1 MAIKMIRIDDRLIHG
16 QIVAAWAKTLQ
27 IKRIWVVDNGVAQ
40 DDFIKNVMKMVS
52 PAGTDLKITGEDQI
66 ENLVSEFD
74 NDEVNTLVLMKL
86 PKVAK
91 KIFDSGVALRELN
104 VGGMGA
110 GPGRQKLFK
119 NISASEEEKVEL
131 ENMRDSGV
139 KVYFQ
144 VTPSEKQVLL

>member
-86 PKVAK
+86 PKVEK
-91 KIFDSGVALRELN
+91 KIFD
-104 VGGMGA
+104 
-110 GPGRQKLFK
+110 
-119 NISASEEEKVEL
+119 
-131 ENMRDSGV
+131 
-139 KVYFQ
+139 
-144 VTPSEKQVLL
+144 